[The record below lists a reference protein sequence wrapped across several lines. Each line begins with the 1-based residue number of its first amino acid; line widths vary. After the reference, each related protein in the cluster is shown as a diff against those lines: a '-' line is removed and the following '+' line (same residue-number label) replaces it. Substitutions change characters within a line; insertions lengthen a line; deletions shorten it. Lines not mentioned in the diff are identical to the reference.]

1 MALLMSLLLAQAAPT
16 PDIVANAVREQ
27 DCRSRSTSDD
37 IIVCGR
43 RQVDERYRLPD
54 RDRPFDPDGETD
66 SVMRERGRWI
76 EGGETGN
83 QSCGPVGPAGW
94 TGCMVREWSRQLEQS
109 QWGKNRPTRKW

>member
-1 MALLMSLLLAQAAPT
+1 MAFLLSLLLAQAAPT

-27 DCRSRSTSDD
+27 DCRGRIASDD

-43 RQVDERYRLPD
+43 RQIGERYRLPG

-76 EGGETGN
+76 EGGEAGI
-83 QSCGPVGPAGW
+83 QSCGPVGPGGW

-109 QWGKNRPTRKW
+109 QWGKNRPIKQW

>member
-1 MALLMSLLLAQAAPT
+1 MALLFSLLLAQAAPT
-16 PDIVANAVREQ
+16 PDIVAQAVREQ
-27 DCRSRSTSDD
+27 DCRSRTASED

-43 RQVDERYRLPD
+43 RQADERYRLPD

-76 EGGETGN
+76 DGEQTGI

-94 TGCMVREWSRQLEQS
+94 TGCIVRQQARAREQY
-109 QWGKNRPTRKW
+109 QWGKNVPKKKW